1 MLPSRIPVSSL
12 ATYNNDKSNK
22 YTFKTGKNLMIILEP
37 FDKVS

>member
-22 YTFKTGKNLMIILEP
+22 YTFKTGKKFNDH
-37 FDKVS
+37 FRAF